1 MTTTDS
7 RKKDPRESRINVRT
21 TDRERQMLQQAAD
34 AAGKTLTAFV
44 LDAASREAQ
53 RALADRRFFVLD
65 EDRWAEFQAALD
77 RPAVDKPR
85 LRALLRNPVVI
96 RE

>member
-21 TDRERQMLQQAAD
+21 TDRERQVLQQAAD

-44 LDAASREAQ
+44 LDAANREAE

-65 EDRWAEFQAALD
+65 AGQWDKFQEALD
-77 RPAVDKPR
+77 RPAEDKPG
-85 LRALLRNPVVI
+85 LRALLRNPVVVD
-96 RE
+96 E